1 MNKDILNEEQ
11 KLMKE
16 EMLQEL
22 QKELQKLEFDT
33 KYCSFVNVNIKT

>member
-22 QKELQKLEFDT
+22 KKELQKLEFDT
-33 KYCSFVNVNIKT
+33 K